1 MSVETRLKPGTY
13 QDLVRLMRLSAELSD
28 LPGVIRATVAM
39 GTDANRRMLHE
50 SGMLTGPVSGAR
62 PDDLMLAV
70 EAEDADTAAAAIVRA
85 EELLAQASRPSST
98 AAGGEAAP
106 ARSIR
111 TAVQRLGGAAVAV
124 VSVAG
129 EFAALEAA
137 HALEEGLHVLLF
149 SDNVSVEDE
158 RDLKEAAVRRR
169 RLLMGP
175 GAGTAIIDGIALGFA
190 NAVRRGPIGVVAG
203 SGTGLQ
209 EVTVLIHRGGGGI
222 SQAIG
227 TGGRDLREAI
237 GGLTTRLGIELL
249 AEDPE
254 TSVIV
259 LVSKPPQRVVAD
271 QVLDLARHCG
281 KPVVVGFLGGEPTSV
296 TGANLVFAATLEE
309 AAAHALRALDERIG
323 NPFAA
328 TPGAMEE
335 SAAAE
340 AARLATDQRFIRGL
354 YSGGSLCDEALLIL
368 RGSGIGPVRSNAGGD
383 STLMLEDAWR
393 SEGHTLVDLGEE
405 EFTRGRPHPM
415 IDMRIR
421 QERLLAEANDPETA
435 VILLDVVIGHGA
447 HADPAGA
454 LVPTITQ
461 ARSDAERAGRYLP
474 VVAHVCGTDLDPQ
487 GLQRQ
492 EDTLRGAGILVA
504 PTNAQAARLT
514 REIAFR
520 AGTRG
525 PVGPGAGMSA
535 HPVAGGHG

>member
-1 MSVETRLKPGTY
+1 MSVRTRLRKGTY
-13 QDLVRLMRLSAELSD
+13 QDSVRLMRLSAQVSE
-28 LPGVIRATVAM
+28 LPGVVRATVAM
-39 GTDANRRMLHE
+39 GTDANRRMLE
-50 SGMLTGPVSGAR
+50 EAGMLT
-62 PDDLMLAV
+62 DEL
-70 EAEDADTAAAAIVRA
+70 AAAAADDLLIAVQA
-85 EELLAQASRPSST
+85 EDEGAAEAAIAAADELLAQAARSE
-98 AAGGEAAP
+98 AAGDGAVRVS
-106 ARSIR
+106 RSIR
-111 TAVQRLGGAAVAV
+111 GAVATLGGAELAVI
-124 VSVAG
+124 SVAG

-137 HALEEGLHVLLF
+137 HAIESGMHVLLF

-158 RDLKEAAVRRR
+158 RDLKEAAARRR

-249 AEDPE
+249 AADPE

-259 LVSKPPQRVVAD
+259 LVSKPPQRAVAD
-271 QVLDLARHCG
+271 QVLDLARRCG

-296 TGANLVFAATLEE
+296 TGDNLVFASTLEE

-340 AARLATDQRFIRGL
+340 VGRLATGQRFIRGL

-368 RGSGIGPVRSNAGGD
+368 RGSGIGPVRSNAGD
-383 STLMLEDAWR
+383 DPTLMLGDAWR

-421 QERLLAEANDPETA
+421 QERLLAEANDPGTA

-454 LVPTITQ
+454 LVPTIAR
-461 ARSDAERAGRYLP
+461 ARSDAEHAGRYLP
-474 VVAHVCGTDLDPQ
+474 VVAHFCGTDLDPQ

-492 EDTLRGAGILVA
+492 EDTLREAGVLVA

-514 REIAFR
+514 REIAAR
-520 AGTRG
+520 AAAASPGR
-525 PVGPGAGMSA
+525 PGAGGP